1 MDAVETP
8 NDVSFW
14 MESCIGR
21 DLHER
26 SKYLLNR
33 KISPLACVHTWFNVD
48 MTMMDKPSDVSN
60 YLGGR
65 FGEHFKGK
73 ITGKVDW
80 FDGQWSL
87 HSPYFDEIHFLKSD
101 EIRRFMS
108 VLER

>member
-60 YLGGR
+60 FMGGGLESISR
-65 FGEHFKGK
+65 GRL
-73 ITGKVDW
+73 
-80 FDGQWSL
+80 QA
-87 HSPYFDEIHFLKSD
+87 KS
-101 EIRRFMS
+101 
-108 VLER
+108 